1 MDDTPFDMA
10 TLRVAQI
17 LNFSTS
23 VFGAEFLLFVTI
35 ELEFQPGVPGLMFA
49 VGGVTSLLGAVIGER
64 VIDGLGPRRTPLRPG
79 A

>member
-1 MDDTPFDMA
+1 LDDTPFDMA

-35 ELEFQPGVPGLMFA
+35 ELEFQPGVPGLIFA
-49 VGGVTSLLGAVIGER
+49 VGGA
-64 VIDGLGPRRTPLRPG
+64 RPG
-79 A
+79 RSSRFPAAAPGKR